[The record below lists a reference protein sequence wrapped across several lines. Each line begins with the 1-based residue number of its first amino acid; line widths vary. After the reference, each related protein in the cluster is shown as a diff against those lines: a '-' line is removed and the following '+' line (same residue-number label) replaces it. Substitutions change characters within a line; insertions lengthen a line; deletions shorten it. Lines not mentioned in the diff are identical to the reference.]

1 MELSREEKPREKR
14 VVHIVGSLCCLRW
27 GVVWSQLVAFIMPR
41 NIVLMEW
48 GGLGRLRDVNVS
60 EGRSNLVVTEC

>member
-1 MELSREEKPREKR
+1 MELSRGEKPREKR

-27 GVVWSQLVAFIMPR
+27 GGWSWSQLVAFIMSR
-41 NIVLMEW
+41 KIVLMEW
-48 GGLGRLRDVNVS
+48 GGVREVHVS

>member
-27 GVVWSQLVAFIMPR
+27 G
-41 NIVLMEW
+41 
-48 GGLGRLRDVNVS
+48 GGVEPAGGIYHAEEYCFDGVGWV
-60 EGRSNLVVTEC
+60 G